1 MADPAQAA
9 GFGDVDADLEQDFEA
24 YLAPKRPAAKA
35 AKARPEKKS
44 RTSKKSPAS
53 RRPAPPAAQAPAQ
66 APAQDPQTAREAPA
80 ATDVDPKSTEGV
92 AAPSV
97 APRRRRGRPSTTE
110 GLKPLVV
117 LTPISIRSRMQAVR
131 NETGKKYADQIL
143 DALEAT
149 VDELPA
155 LVAAVDAPRTVK
167 GPLFERVVET
177 ERAEV
182 VKRQLTVP
190 GLSASHLAV
199 IDDLVESTGAGSR
212 SKLVNTALDHHL
224 PR

>member
-1 MADPAQAA
+1 MADPAEAA

-35 AKARPEKKS
+35 AKTRPEKKS

-53 RRPAPPAAQAPAQ
+53 RRPAPAAAQ
-66 APAQDPQTAREAPA
+66 APAQDPQAAPGPPA
-80 ATDVDPKSTEGV
+80 VTDVAQGSTEGV
-92 AAPSV
+92 AAPSA

>member
-44 RTSKKSPAS
+44 RTSKKSPAA
-53 RRPAPPAAQAPAQ
+53 RRPAPPAAQ

-92 AAPSV
+92 KAPSV